1 MEASFEEFREGVAA
15 RLRSARGDLTQAQ
28 LAALTDY
35 TQQMI
40 SRYENGRIPR
50 SYWYLAGL
58 SERTGLDVDYV
69 LTGKRRRK
77 PGATTIRHATK

>member
-1 MEASFEEFREGVAA
+1 METSFEEFREGMAA
-15 RLRSARGDLTQAQ
+15 RLRAARGNMTQAE

-58 SERTGLDVDYV
+58 SGQVGLDVDYI

-77 PGATTIRHATK
+77 PGATSIRQAKS

>member
-1 MEASFEEFREGVAA
+1 MEASFEEFREGMATRLRAA
-15 RLRSARGDLTQAQ
+15 RGNMTQAQ

-58 SERTGLDVDYV
+58 SGRAGLDVDYI
-69 LTGKRRRK
+69 LTGRRRRK
-77 PGATTIRHATK
+77 PGETSISQVKS

>member
-1 MEASFEEFREGVAA
+1 MEASFEEFREGMATRLRAA
-15 RLRSARGDLTQAQ
+15 RGNMTQAQ
-28 LAALTDY
+28 LAGLTDY

-58 SERTGLDVDYV
+58 SGRADLDVDYI

-77 PGATTIRHATK
+77 PGATSIRQAKS

>member
-28 LAALTDY
+28 LAGLTDY

-58 SERTGLDVDYV
+58 SGHAGLDIDYI

-77 PGATTIRHATK
+77 LGATTVRQATN